1 MGTLLVPIN
10 MRLLNYFA
18 PARDDLLQSEC
29 SSLMN
34 FQTSTHRSAW
44 LLTTD
49 ELVCCQSCIRSSR
62 GHSRCNFTPVLILA
76 FPPLRLFTAL

>member
-1 MGTLLVPIN
+1 MYRLLSFDRHLAID

-18 PARDDLLQSEC
+18 PGRDRPFRFEC

-44 LLTTD
+44 LLTAD
-49 ELVCCQSCIRSSR
+49 ELVCCQSCIDCRS
-62 GHSRCNFTPVLILA
+62 
-76 FPPLRLFTAL
+76 